1 MSELR
6 FEAAAVLGVG
16 LLSALFATTRVRQT
30 GQERYLEHRRQGTP
44 VIFVFWHSQL
54 LPLAHYHRHE
64 GIVGL
69 VSEHAD
75 GEYLAR
81 VMERYGFRTVRGSST
96 RGGTKGLKGLIRE
109 ARSGRDLALT
119 PDGPRGPA
127 GVFKPGALAAARA
140 TGLPVIPLAAGA
152 SGGWRLRSWDGFLVP
167 HPFST
172 VCIEYGRSRAV
183 SRELDR
189 PGIEALA
196 RELEA
201 ELEALKGRAERCAG
215 S

>member
-1 MSELR
+1 MRGLG
-6 FEAAAVLGVG
+6 FEAAGVLGQG
-16 LLSALFATTRVRQT
+16 LLSALLSTTRVRRA
-30 GQERYLEHRRQGTP
+30 GQERYLEHRRRGTP
-44 VIFVFWHSQL
+44 VIFVFWHRQL
-54 LPLAHYHRHE
+54 LPLAHYHRNQ

-81 VMERYGFRTVRGSST
+81 ILERYGFGTVRGSST
-96 RGGTKGLKGLIRE
+96 RGGIRGLKGLIRQ
-109 ARSGRDLALT
+109 ARSGRDLALS

-127 GVFKPGALAAARA
+127 GVFKQGALAAARA
-140 TGLPVIPLAAGA
+140 TGHPILPLAAGA
-152 SGGWRLRSWDGFLVP
+152 SAGWRLRSWDGFLVP

-172 VCIEYGRSRAV
+172 VCIEYGRPRAV

-196 RELEA
+196 RELA
-201 ELEALKGRAERCAG
+201 DELEALTRRAERCAG
-215 S
+215 A